1 METELTKNNVNRAL
15 IHAGVQIPL
24 GLFVFL
30 AFTAGSIVQW
40 SAAFLSSGDGWIGLG
55 LFLAGLAGGGGLIAR
70 GAKGVMRYYRY
81 RKLRNLLDA
90 AQPTRL
96 DYLEQ
101 KLGRERKKL
110 LKDMKWMQ
118 KRGFFPE
125 HVRLDAERFLP
136 YPEPEPVSISTGD
149 ADVDEA
155 LTAGLDSMRR
165 LIELDRLIVSQEMEP
180 PVQKLIAV
188 SRDIFDLISKD
199 KRKLRQTRQFMNY
212 YLPTAL
218 KLLTDY
224 ADFEQQEVKGENAL
238 ESMRKIEGVMDT
250 LVTAFQRELD
260 ALYLD
265 KAIDIS
271 ADIEVMKAMI
281 QTDAGGKNHG

>member
-1 METELTKNNVNRAL
+1 
-15 IHAGVQIPL
+15 
-24 GLFVFL
+24 
-30 AFTAGSIVQW
+30 
-40 SAAFLSSGDGWIGLG
+40 
-55 LFLAGLAGGGGLIAR
+55 
-70 GAKGVMRYYRY
+70 
-81 RKLRNLLDA
+81 
-90 AQPTRL
+90 
-96 DYLEQ
+96 
-101 KLGRERKKL
+101 
-110 LKDMKWMQ
+110 
-118 KRGFFPE
+118 
-125 HVRLDAERFLP
+125 
-136 YPEPEPVSISTGD
+136 
-149 ADVDEA
+149 
-155 LTAGLDSMRR
+155 MRR

-188 SRDIFDLISKD
+188 SRDIFELISKD